1 MKTTFALVLATA
13 LASVPAMAQEMR
25 PGQYKTVTTSE
36 MAGRVMKPIQDVD
49 CVTKAD
55 IDQGLARMGQDKDAT
70 CKASDI
76 KRAAGTTTY
85 KLTCAE
91 EGVKSTGNADIRM
104 TSDSF
109 DYNIAMK
116 GPMGPMKINVRG
128 TRVGE
133 CRK

>member
-1 MKTTFALVLATA
+1 MFSAA
-13 LASVPAMAQEMR
+13 LASAPAMAQEMR
-25 PGQYKTVTTSE
+25 PGQYKTITTSN
-36 MAGRVMKPIQDVD
+36 MGGKPIQDMD

-55 IDQGLARMGQDKDAT
+55 IDQGLARMGHDKDGS

-76 KRAAGTTTY
+76 KRGPGTASY

-91 EGVKSTGNADIRM
+91 DGVKSTGEADIRM
-104 TSDSF
+104 TPDSF
-109 DYNIAMK
+109 DFNLAMK